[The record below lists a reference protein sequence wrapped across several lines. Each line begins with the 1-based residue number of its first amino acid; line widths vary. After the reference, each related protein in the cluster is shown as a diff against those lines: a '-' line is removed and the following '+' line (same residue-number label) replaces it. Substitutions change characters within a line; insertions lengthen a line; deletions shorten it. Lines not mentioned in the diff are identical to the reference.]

1 MNKNKLLKIG
11 PMDISQAFCDNNRN
25 KNMQVKNKIPSEP
38 KFGFSDK
45 SLELNEKV
53 SLLSGSIS
61 DISERLNQQKSDNM

>member
-11 PMDISQAFCDNNRN
+11 PMDISQAFCDYNGSKN
-25 KNMQVKNKIPSEP
+25 KQVKNKIPSEP
-38 KFGFSDK
+38 KFELKDK
-45 SLELNEKV
+45 SLELNEQV